1 MANTETAPK
10 LFGTDGVRGVAGTH
24 PLDPP
29 TVRRL
34 GAALVRALA
43 SSPQAPAASPQ
54 PPGRGARVRFL
65 IGRDTRESGGWIE
78 AELAHGA
85 SGEGAIVTSAGV
97 VPTPAVA
104 YLTRTHG
111 YDAGV
116 VISASHNPY
125 ADNGIKVFSGKGEKF
140 TERVERQVELIMA
153 DPRWSPRA
161 GAPPHVPHEDLVGSY
176 LDHLRQIVTDAPSL
190 QRYRLAVDCAN
201 GATTSVAPLLF
212 SSLDFDVDV
221 IGDQP
226 DGRNINLQCGS
237 THPERLA
244 RHVVDGRFR
253 TGVAFDGDGDRAIF
267 VDEGGRVVDGDAVL
281 LMCARQLQ
289 REGRLKGNAI
299 VATVMSN
306 IGLELAL
313 APLGIQ
319 LFRCPVG
326 DKYVMEEMLNRG
338 LSLGGEQS
346 GHIIFSDYLFTG
358 DGLCTALN
366 VLRTVA
372 LTGRRLSDLASDL
385 TTYPQV
391 LLNVRVRE
399 KADLNSIPAIGAAI
413 ARVEARVA
421 GQGRLLVRYSGT
433 EPLLR
438 VMLEGKHQDE
448 IRGWAQEIVDVV
460 KEHLG

>member
-1 MANTETAPK
+1 MANNR
-10 LFGTDGVRGVAGTH
+10 LFGTDGVRGTAGKP

-34 GAALVRALA
+34 GAALVRALPHGTE
-43 SSPQAPAASPQ
+43 SPQ
-54 PPGRGARVRFL
+54 FL
-65 IGRDTRESGGWIE
+65 VGRDTRESGGWIE

-85 SGEGAIVTSAGV
+85 CGEGAMVTTAGV

-104 YLTRTHG
+104 FLTRTG
-111 YDAGV
+111 SYDAGV

-125 ADNGIKVFSGKGEKF
+125 EDNGIKVFSGKGEKF
-140 TERVERQVELIMA
+140 TEAVERDVEAIVA
-153 DPRWSPRA
+153 DRSWSARGGEAGSVPRA
-161 GAPPHVPHEDLVGSY
+161 DLVDPY
-176 LDHLRQIVTDAPSL
+176 LDHLRAVFPEASTIETFTIV
-190 QRYRLAVDCAN
+190 VDCAN
-201 GATTSVAPLLF
+201 GATTTVAPELF
-212 SSLDFDVDV
+212 NSLGFETIV
-221 IGDQP
+221 IGNRP
-226 DGRNINLQCGS
+226 DGRNINLGCGS
-237 THPERLA
+237 THPQRLA
-244 RHVVDGRFR
+244 ETVVARGCAM
-253 TGVAFDGDGDRAIF
+253 GVAFDGDGDRAIF
-267 VDEGGRVVDGDAVL
+267 VDHRGHVVDGDAVL
-281 LMCARQLQ
+281 LMCGHQLQ
-289 REGRLKGNAI
+289 REGRLKGDAI

-313 APLGIQ
+313 RPLGID
-319 LFRCPVG
+319 LVRTSVG
-326 DKYVMEEMLNRG
+326 DKYVMEEMLKRN

-372 LTGRRLSDLASDL
+372 LTGRTLADLAADL
-385 TTYPQV
+385 TTFPQV

-399 KADLNSIPAIGAAI
+399 KVELHTVPAVAGAI
-413 ARVEARVA
+413 ARVESRVA

-438 VMLEGKHQDE
+438 VMLEGRNQDE
-448 IRGWAQEIVDVV
+448 IRRWAQEIVDVV

>member
-1 MANTETAPK
+1 VAKTESTPK
-10 LFGTDGVRGVAGTH
+10 LFGTDGIRGVAGRY

-34 GAALVRALA
+34 GAALVRA
-43 SSPQAPAASPQ
+43 QKIAADGS
-54 PPGRGARVRFL
+54 GAGLKFL
-65 IGRDTRESGGWIE
+65 VGRDTRESGAWIE

-85 SGEGAIVTSAGV
+85 SGEGASVTSVGV

-116 VISASHNPY
+116 VISASHNPFE
-125 ADNGIKVFSGKGEKF
+125 DNGIKVFSGKGEKF
-140 TERVERQVELIMA
+140 TERVEREVEAVIA
-153 DPRWSPRA
+153 DPSWTSKQGEPA
-161 GAPPHVPHEDLVGSY
+161 HVPHADLVGAY
-176 LDHLRQIVTDAPSL
+176 LDHLRAVIPEGRA
-190 QRYRLAVDCAN
+190 LAGFKLAIDCAN
-201 GATTSVAPLLF
+201 GATTTVAPPLF
-212 SSLDFDVDV
+212 SSLGLDLEVV
-221 IGDQP
+221 GDQP
-226 DGRNINLQCGS
+226 DGRNINLKCGS
-237 THPERLA
+237 THPELLA
-244 RHVVDGRFR
+244 RTVVERGCRM
-253 TGVAFDGDGDRAIF
+253 GVAFDGDGDRAIF
-267 VDEGGRVVDGDAVL
+267 VDERGQVVDGDAVL
-281 LMCARQLQ
+281 LMCGRQL
-289 REGRLKGNAI
+289 RSEGRLRGDAI

-313 APLGIQ
+313 TALGIG
-319 LFRCPVG
+319 LVRCAVG

-372 LTGRRLSDLASDL
+372 LTGRTLADLASDL
-385 TTYPQV
+385 TAYPQV

-399 KADLNSIPAIGAAI
+399 RVDLKSVPAVADAI

-438 VMLEGKHQDE
+438 VMLEGQHQDE

-460 KEHLG
+460 KAHLG

>member
-1 MANTETAPK
+1 VAETDR
-10 LFGTDGVRGVAGTH
+10 LFGTDGVRGMAGEY
-24 PLDPP
+24 PLDRS

-34 GAALVRALA
+34 GAALVRAMRRE
-43 SSPQAPAASPQ
+43 SRVGTRES
-54 PPGRGARVRFL
+54 GAGNPLHLL
-65 IGRDTRESGGWIE
+65 IGRDTRESGAWIE

-85 SGEGAIVTSAGV
+85 RGEGARVTSAGV

-104 YLTRTHG
+104 YLTRSG
-111 YDAGV
+111 VYVAGV

-125 ADNGIKVFSGKGEKF
+125 ADNGIKVFSGRGEKF
-140 TERVERQVELIMA
+140 TEQVEREVEAIVA
-153 DPRWSPRA
+153 DRTWTPVDGEPAPLSPD
-161 GAPPHVPHEDLVGSY
+161 DLVGPY
-176 LDHLRQIVTDAPSL
+176 LDHLRAVFPDASDAL
-190 QRYRLAVDCAN
+190 RGFSIAVDCAN
-201 GATTSVAPLLF
+201 GATTTVAPTLF
-212 SSLDFDVDV
+212 SRLGLQTTV
-221 IGDQP
+221 IGDRP
-226 DGRNINLQCGS
+226 DGRNINDGCGS

-244 RHVVDGRFR
+244 RTVVERGCRM
-253 TGVAFDGDGDRAIF
+253 GVAFDGDGDRAIF
-267 VDEGGRVVDGDAVL
+267 VDHRGRIVDGDAVL
-281 LMCARQLQ
+281 LMCGRQLQ
-289 REGRLKGNAI
+289 REGRLKGQAI

-313 APLGIQ
+313 RPLGID
-319 LFRCPVG
+319 LIRCSVG
-326 DKYVMEEMLNRG
+326 DKYVMEEMLKRD

-372 LTGRRLSDLASDL
+372 VSGRTLADLADDL

-399 KADLNSIPAIGAAI
+399 KVNLASVPQIAETI
-413 ARVEARVA
+413 ARVESRLA

-438 VMLEGKHQDE
+438 VMLEGQEQDE
-448 IRGWAQEIVDVV
+448 ISAWGQEIVDVIRQ
-460 KEHLG
+460 HLS